1 MFATTTGDQL
11 RERSDRINRA
21 GSVAL
26 RLQTAIGRGVPAG
39 SSRDER
45 LDPFSLNPFSLPL
58 RFEARDAAADGSV
71 RFVELTRERVVLR
84 RSVLGMLMAVNLPV
98 ASYLGVALRIEPPV
112 GDAESA
118 VTLMLEHRD
127 RALSLPLYRAD
138 DSTDVVAEW
147 QSWARALK
155 LPLLVAEADGRLREP
170 FERVGSLRVGAPR
183 PRRRKHSTLKR
194 RRPSIFLRRK
204 PGRRLDAAPVH
215 RGEREIIARN

>member
-11 RERSDRINRA
+11 REETTGSNPA

-26 RLQTAIGRGVPAG
+26 RLQTGNGRGVPAG

-45 LDPFSLNPFSLPL
+45 LDPFSLPL

-84 RSVLGMLMAVNLPV
+84 RSVRGMLMAVNLPI
-98 ASYLGVALRIEPPV
+98 ASYLGVALRIEAPV
-112 GDAESA
+112 GAANSA
-118 VTLMLEHRD
+118 VTLVLEHRD
-127 RALSLPLYRAD
+127 CALSLPLYRAE

-155 LPLLVAEADGRLREP
+155 LPLLVAETDGRLREA
-170 FERVGSLRVGAPR
+170 FERIGALRVAAPQ
-183 PRRRKHSTLKR
+183 PRRRKHSAVKA

-204 PGRRLDAAPVH
+204 PGRRLEAAAVH
-215 RGEREIIARN
+215 YGEREIIARH

>member
-1 MFATTTGDQL
+1 M
-11 RERSDRINRA
+11 
-21 GSVAL
+21 

-58 RFEARDAAADGSV
+58 RFAASDAGADGSV

-84 RSVLGMLMAVNLPV
+84 RSVRGMLMAVNLPV

-112 GDAESA
+112 GAAESA

-127 RALSLPLYRAD
+127 GALSLPLYRAA

-170 FERVGSLRVGAPR
+170 FERVGALRVGAPQL
-183 PRRRKHSTLKR
+183 RRRKHTALKR